1 MLRFLHELLA
11 SQAAARPEQLAICWK
26 EERIPYGEVDR
37 LTNQLAQTLRAH
49 GCHPGD
55 QVAVLIPN
63 SPNALFAVL
72 GILKAGCVAVPLD
85 LATPAPQLAKL
96 LDDSR
101 PSAIL
106 AARAARPVLDELFA
120 NHSLGQPA
128 SAVVSIGTLEAL
140 PIVGDRFAT
149 TFSGLE
155 ALQQSVEPLVSH
167 TTINSPALLF
177 ARSIEFASDVSDAS
191 RSPIFEATMI
201 APVTS
206 PPTIV
211 THAEV
216 LAFLKNFHEK
226 MPLNE
231 FDRVASLPLQSPLAV
246 AMTFAALAAGAEL
259 HLIPP
264 ELLARPK
271 PLAAFVRSQELTDWL
286 TNHGLLSELAGS
298 GTICD
303 GDFPSLKRLLWTGEP
318 LPAATLQDLMQRLPL
333 THFLRATQ
341 PANSKLSG
349 QSLIAEQ
356 LCEPET
362 IPAWPPVL
370 EPLSVGY
377 TVSVGS

>member
-1 MLRFLHELLA
+1 MLRFLHEILA

-26 EERIPYGEVDR
+26 GERISYGEVDR

-49 GCHPGD
+49 GCHSGD
-55 QVAVLIPN
+55 QVALLIPN

-96 LDDSR
+96 LNDSR

-106 AARAARPVLDELFA
+106 TARAARPILDDLFA

-128 SAVVSIGTLEAL
+128 SAEVSIGTLEAL

-155 ALQQSVEPLVSH
+155 VLRQSEESLVSH

-206 PPTIV
+206 PPTSV
-211 THAEV
+211 SHAEV

-286 TNHGLLSELAGS
+286 TNHGLISELAGS

-318 LPAATLQDLMQRLPL
+318 LSAATLQDLMQRLPL
-333 THFLRATQ
+333 TQFLRASQ
-341 PANSKLSG
+341 SANSKLSG
-349 QSLIAEQ
+349 QSLMAVPLPEAE
-356 LCEPET
+356 P
-362 IPAWPPVL
+362 IPASLPSV
-370 EPLSVGY
+370 EKFAVSPL
-377 TVSVGS
+377 